1 MLLHRLASRSLF
13 TAARSIHNNA
23 SRPTMAAA
31 LQLQNYDY
39 TFPPSASSHRF
50 SSTAAAAHK
59 NKNPDMMCRQCEQT
73 QDHVACTTVGVC
85 GKSPETSVSEHM
97 MCTKVYNFVHIA
109 HILLH
114 IFYLLD
120 RPIIRLCKTY

>member
-1 MLLHRLASRSLF
+1 MLLHRLASRSLL
-13 TAARSIHNNA
+13 TAARSIRNNV
-23 SRPTMAAA
+23 SRPTIAAA
-31 LQLQNYDY
+31 LQQNYDY

-97 MCTKVYNFVHIA
+97 MCTKVFFVHMMCT
-109 HILLH
+109 HYILLH
-114 IFYLLD
+114 IFYLLV
-120 RPIIRLCKTY
+120 LS